1 MLAGPSLSILTCI
14 SLPIEAA
21 GYLLMSLI
29 ITHKPKSPRDG
40 SQKGGISLTKE
51 RGEEKT
57 ERKKARE
64 EQVWRT
70 GPRVN

>member
-1 MLAGPSLSILTCI
+1 
-14 SLPIEAA
+14 
-21 GYLLMSLI
+21 MSFCDRPVKNLI

-40 SQKGGISLTKE
+40 SQKVGMSLTKE

-70 GPRVN
+70 GPRAN

>member
-1 MLAGPSLSILTCI
+1 MKA
-14 SLPIEAA
+14 
-21 GYLLMSLI
+21 LI

-40 SQKGGISLTKE
+40 SQKVGISLTRE

-57 ERKKARE
+57 GRKKARE

-70 GPRVN
+70 GPRAN